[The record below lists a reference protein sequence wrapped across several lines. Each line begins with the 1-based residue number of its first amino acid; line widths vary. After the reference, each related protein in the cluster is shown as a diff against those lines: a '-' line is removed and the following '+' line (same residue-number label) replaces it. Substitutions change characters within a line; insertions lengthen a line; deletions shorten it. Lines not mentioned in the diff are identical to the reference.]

1 MTTSFSLADVET
13 CDSLLMFSSEV
24 LDLGLEQEVI
34 DMEGNIGDSEE
45 ENLNSEQEDLVRNEL
60 CGLQCGG

>member
-1 MTTSFSLADVET
+1 LRDCSNVET
-13 CDSLLMFSSEV
+13 YDSLLVFSSKR

-34 DMEGNIGDSEE
+34 DMEGDIGNSEE